1 MMITK
6 RLNNGVEM
14 PMLGFGTYQVTNPDE
29 CKNSVLTAIRAG
41 YRLID
46 TAVAYGNEEAVGAG
60 IKAAIDEGIVK
71 REELFITTKMWF
83 RAFETEDCRNAME
96 ESLKKLGLSY
106 IDMVLLHWP
115 YGNVYAAWRVL
126 EEYYEAGKI
135 KAIGVSN
142 MEADRLIDL
151 ITFNKVKPALN
162 QIETHL
168 YCQRQEEKEWLQK
181 YEVAHQAYAPL
192 GQGHANEMFEE
203 TAVKD
208 LAAKYGKTPAQVL
221 LRFLVQSDVA
231 VIPKSVH
238 EERIK
243 ENINIFDFELS
254 ADEMD
259 TLKAL
264 DKKAPMIGNPENP
277 DKVEFAM
284 TW

>member
-1 MMITK
+1 MITK

-14 PMLGFGTYQVTNPDE
+14 PMLGFGTYQVTDPEE

-60 IKAAIDEGIVK
+60 IKTAIDEGIVK

-83 RAFETEDCRNAME
+83 RAFETEDCRSAME

-151 ITFNKVKPALN
+151 ITFNKVKPVLN

-168 YCQRQEEKEWLQK
+168 YCQRQEEKTWHQK

-192 GQGHANEMFEE
+192 GQGRANEMFSEG
-203 TAVKD
+203 TVKEI
-208 LAAKYGKTPAQVL
+208 AAKYGKTPAQVL
-221 LRFLVQSDVA
+221 LRFLIQSDVA

-238 EERIK
+238 EERIR
-243 ENINIFDFELS
+243 ENIDIFDFEFT
-254 ADEMD
+254 ADEVD
-259 TLKAL
+259 ALKKL
-264 DKKAPMIGNPENP
+264 DKAAPMIGNPEDP

>member
-1 MMITK
+1 MITK
-6 RLNNGVEM
+6 KLNNGVEM
-14 PMLGFGTYQVTNPDE
+14 PMLGFGTYQVTDPEE
-29 CKNSVLTAIRAG
+29 CKTSVLAAIRAG

-46 TAVAYGNEEAVGAG
+46 TAAAYGNEEAVGAG
-60 IKAAIDEGIVK
+60 IRAALEEGIVK
-71 REELFITTKMWF
+71 REELFVTTKMWF
-83 RAFETEDCRNAME
+83 RCYETDDCRRAME
-96 ESLKKLGLSY
+96 ESLQKLGLDY

-126 EEYYEAGKI
+126 EEYYEAGKVR
-135 KAIGVSN
+135 AIGVSN

-168 YCQRQEEKEWLQK
+168 YCQRQEEKTWLQK

-192 GQGHANEMFEE
+192 GQGRANEMFSEE
-203 TAVKD
+203 AVKEI
-208 LAAKYGKTPAQVL
+208 AAKYGKTPAQVL
-221 LRFLVQSDVA
+221 LRFLIQSDVA

-243 ENINIFDFELS
+243 ENIDIFDFELT
-254 ADEMD
+254 ADDMKSL
-259 TLKAL
+259 TAL
-264 DKKAPMIGNPENP
+264 DRKAPMIGTPEDP
-277 DKVEFAM
+277 AKVEFAM

>member
-1 MMITK
+1 MLTK

-14 PMLGFGTYQVTNPDE
+14 PMLGFGTYQVTDPEE
-29 CKNSVLTAIRAG
+29 CKNSVLAAIRAG

-46 TAVAYGNEEAVGAG
+46 TAVAYGNEVAVGAG
-60 IKAAIDEGIVK
+60 IKAALEEGIVK

-83 RAFETEDCRNAME
+83 RCFETEDCRKAME
-96 ESLKKLGLSY
+96 ESLQKLGLDY

-126 EEYYEAGKI
+126 EEYYEAGKVR
-135 KAIGVSN
+135 AIGVSN

-151 ITFNKVKPALN
+151 ITFNKVKPVLN

-168 YCQRQEEKEWLQK
+168 YCQRLDEKLWLQK

-192 GQGHANEMFEE
+192 GQGRANEMFDE
-203 TAVKD
+203 AVVKE
-208 LAAKYGKTPAQVL
+208 LAEKYGKTPAQVL
-221 LRFLVQSDVA
+221 LRYLIQSDVA

-243 ENINIFDFELS
+243 ENINIFDFELT
-254 ADEMD
+254 ADDMEK
-259 TLKAL
+259 LKAL
-264 DKKAPMIGNPENP
+264 DKKAPMIGTPEDP
-277 DKVEFAM
+277 AKVEFAM

>member
-1 MMITK
+1 MLTR

-14 PMLGFGTYQVTNPDE
+14 PMLGFGTYQVTDPEE

-60 IKAAIDEGIVK
+60 IKAALEDGIVK

-83 RAFETEDCRNAME
+83 RCFETEACRKAME
-96 ESLKKLGLSY
+96 ESLEKLGLDY

-126 EEYYEAGKI
+126 EEYYEAGKVR
-135 KAIGVSN
+135 AIGVSN

-151 ITFNKVKPALN
+151 ITFNKVKPVLN

-168 YCQRQEEKEWLQK
+168 YCQRLDEKRWLQK

-192 GQGHANEMFEE
+192 GQGRANEMFDEA
-203 TAVKD
+203 AVKE
-208 LAAKYGKTPAQVL
+208 LAEKYGKTPAQVL
-221 LRFLVQSDVA
+221 LRFLIQSDVA

-238 EERIK
+238 EARIK
-243 ENINIFDFELS
+243 ENINIFDFELT
-254 ADEMD
+254 ADDMEK
-259 TLKAL
+259 LKAL
-264 DKKAPMIGNPENP
+264 DKKAPMIGTPEDP
-277 DKVEFAM
+277 AKVEFAM

>member
-1 MMITK
+1 MEYIT
-6 RLNNGVEM
+6 LNNGVKM
-14 PMLGFGTYQVTNPDE
+14 PVLGFGTYQVTDPEE

-60 IKAAIDEGIVK
+60 IKTALDEGAVK

-83 RAFETEDCRNAME
+83 RAYETEDCRRAME
-96 ESLKKLGLSY
+96 GSLGKLGLDY

-115 YGNVYAAWRVL
+115 FGNVYAAWRVL

-135 KAIGVSN
+135 RAIGVSN

-151 ITFNKVKPALN
+151 VTFNKVKPALN

-168 YCQRQEEKEWLQK
+168 YCQRQEEKVWLKK
-181 YEVAHQAYAPL
+181 YGVAHQAYAPL
-192 GQGHANEMFEE
+192 GQGRVSEMFSEA
-203 TAVKD
+203 AVKEI
-208 LAAKYGKTPAQVL
+208 AEKYGKTPAQVL
-221 LRFLVQSDVA
+221 LRFLIQSEVA

-243 ENINIFDFELS
+243 ENIDVFDFELKP
-254 ADEMD
+254 DEMD
-259 TLKAL
+259 ALKKL
-264 DKKAPMIGNPENP
+264 DKASPMIGRPEEP

>member
-1 MMITK
+1 MITK

-243 ENINIFDFELS
+243 ENINIFDFELT